1 MKMRTT
7 TFLNAGGLDTDAS
20 GMGAQIKQGYRLT
33 QEHYA
38 YIYGVHPNTIH
49 RWQKRLLPL
58 DEPKR
63 LLFALLVR
71 PSCPMSMKLKGY
83 EAILADYRALA
94 GE

>member
-1 MKMRTT
+1 MRTT
-7 TFLNAGGLDTDAS
+7 TFVNAGGLDTDAS
-20 GMGAQIKQGYRLT
+20 GMGAQTKQGYRLT

-58 DEPKR
+58 DDPKM
-63 LLFALLVR
+63 LLFVVLNN
-71 PSCPMSMKLKGY
+71 PYCPMSLKLKGY
-83 EAILADYRALA
+83 EAIMADFRALA